1 VIQPYIPAQSP
12 TDEDVRVQALRALE
26 TLDTAPDAELDAL
39 VEAASQVC
47 AMPLSLISLIDSDRQ
62 WFKGKTGLD
71 ATQTPRDISFCGHAI
86 LQDDIFKM
94 LHVLIYP
101 HFAGNS
107 FVANAHCLVDALSNT
122 NSDTR
127 ALH

>member
-1 VIQPYIPAQSP
+1 
-12 TDEDVRVQALRALE
+12 
-26 TLDTAPDAELDAL
+26 
-39 VEAASQVC
+39 
-47 AMPLSLISLIDSDRQ
+47 LISLIDSDRQ

-101 HFAGNS
+101 HFAGSS
-107 FVANAHCLVDALSNT
+107 FVANTHCLVDALADT

-127 ALH
+127 ALQ